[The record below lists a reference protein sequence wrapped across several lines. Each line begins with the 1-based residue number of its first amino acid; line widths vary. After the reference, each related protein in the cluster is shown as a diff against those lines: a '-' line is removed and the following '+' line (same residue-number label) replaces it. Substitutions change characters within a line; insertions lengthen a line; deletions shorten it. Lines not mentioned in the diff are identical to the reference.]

1 MAKVKVERAWG
12 KFEEM
17 ELLKAYGG
25 HYEVEFTFNG
35 EHFYLVTDY
44 ENDVKR
50 DVRVY
55 TEQEFLLAD
64 EPETMYEVH
73 NSKEH
78 GRLPNGMSIMVW
90 EAMKL
95 GHKKAES
102 GTAYFKLGW

>member
-12 KFEEM
+12 KVEEM
-17 ELLKAYGG
+17 ELLKAYEG

-35 EHFYLVTDY
+35 KHFYLTTDY
-44 ENDVKR
+44 QKDVKR
-50 DVRVY
+50 HVKVFS
-55 TEQEFLLAD
+55 ESEFLLAD
-64 EPETMYEVH
+64 EPEPMYEVR
-73 NSKEH
+73 NSKES